1 MVAEDLEMVRR
12 WGLVARPQDAP
23 PDPRVVI
30 PCSNVAR
37 PFTLNAYEYASAEGR
52 DLLVPHGPH
61 PISRGLNDRRFG
73 RGAGMR
79 WLWRVF
85 GQAHAQRRC
94 PVNITWYQESLQ
106 TQHFVVSHALPR

>member
-1 MVAEDLEMVRR
+1 VVAEDLEMVRR

-23 PDPRVVI
+23 PDPHVVI

-37 PFTLNAYEYASAEGR
+37 PFTLNAYEYASAEER

-61 PISRGLNDRRFG
+61 QISRGLNDRRFG

-79 WLWRVF
+79 
-85 GQAHAQRRC
+85 
-94 PVNITWYQESLQ
+94 
-106 TQHFVVSHALPR
+106 